1 MLATICPRLP
11 STKFQTQRINI
22 LLLDI
27 TDVLLLEIKQQFAD
41 IIIQQFVKNSHCQVV
56 TTYNLSLFAK

>member
-11 STKFQTQRINI
+11 CTKFKTQRINI

-56 TTYNLSLFAK
+56 TNYNLSLFAK